1 MNLARTFIRLALVVL
16 LSFSVSSCST
26 FSFFF
31 ERLPWLSSWQM
42 TRMFDLSDEQEGQ
55 VEQVAEQMKTWFEQE
70 GFPHLVA
77 DLETA
82 QKQWNF
88 EASSEQVVSLFNTL
102 EFHNSKFLGE
112 LAPLLAPVAVGL
124 SDDNLIA
131 FQAYIDDKAE
141 DWFESLESE
150 EDKEDSRVER
160 LENWFGDLNDVQVD
174 LVRQHVWLLERERE
188 IRFENTEHWVGEFI
202 SSIRNDQVIAI
213 ESWIEDPSIWW
224 TEGYAATRKANRE
237 QLENVLI
244 ELVPSLSER
253 QKERAGDEL
262 QDWIDELKDVVSES

>member
-1 MNLARTFIRLALVVL
+1 MNLARTFIRVALVVL

-42 TRMFDLSDEQEGQ
+42 TRMFDLNDEQEGQ

-70 GFPHLVA
+70 GFPRLVA

-88 EASSEQVVSLFNTL
+88 EASSEQVISLFNTL

-112 LAPLLAPVAVGL
+112 LAPLLAPVAIGL
-124 SDDNLIA
+124 SDENLIA
-131 FQAYIDDKAE
+131 FQAYIDDKTE

-188 IRFENTEHWVGEFI
+188 IRLENTEHWVGEFI